1 MPKSKQTKLKSSK
14 VNFKSTKVQLLATA
28 LIFAVIGGGFLL
40 YKSFAATALNP
51 YQFSVAKCTATV
63 TKVGD
68 QPCIDASAEFW
79 VYRLYKGLE
88 GREPD
93 ANGYQFWT
101 QTLAGNREKPS
112 RVTERFVGA
121 SSKAKAG
128 SNKEFVVRSYKNFY
142 GRDGD
147 AAGITY
153 WTNQLD
159 TKARTRSEVAVVF
172 LKNDSAINSAKK
184 TFPAY
189 KSKNAVKVTETARAE
204 QEKRSTEAKNINY
217 VTKQV
222 LIDKMASKSKEND
235 AKKVEAGT
243 VANKSTISS
252 ADLQKIKKN
261 VEFIEANF
269 REFKGW
275 KTKADENAR
284 SVKKLYDDAVA
295 VTAYSPDIT
304 NANITNAWKVAQSY
318 QNNAQSY
325 VDNASWLAGE
335 THKAYKTAENKL
347 NAQNAAAAAA
357 ANRPS
362 GGGGGISVGSGGS
375 GRVPPGLNP
384 GACSTALA
392 NINQGSGKNCIA
404 KLQQAGGVTVDGI
417 WGPQT
422 QGVANYINGSTNKG
436 SVCQTNPGSQA
447 CRDALAAALSGG
459 SGSGGTNKPVATK
472 NLPYM
477 ECRINKEGRCTKI
490 IAKTGNGTI
499 ATKIE
504 VCYNRRVRTGFL
516 WTSTKI
522 KTELCKQQ
530 AGYYKI

>member
-1 MPKSKQTKLKSSK
+1 VISLFQSKTRKIKMPKSKQTKLKSSK

-40 YKSFAATALNP
+40 YKSFAATALNS

-68 QPCIDASAEFW
+68 RPCVDVSAEFW

-88 GREPD
+88 AREPD

-101 QTLAGNREKPS
+101 QALAGNREKPS
-112 RVTERFVGA
+112 RVTDRFVDS

-128 SNKEFVVRSYKNFY
+128 TNKEFVVRSYKNFY

-147 AAGITY
+147 AAGINY

-159 TKARTRSEVAVVF
+159 KKAKTRSEVAF
-172 LKNDSAINSAKK
+172 EFAKNDSAINNAKK

-189 KSKNAVKVTETARAE
+189 RAKNVVKVTETARAE

-243 VANKSTISS
+243 VANKSTVSS

-261 VEFIEANF
+261 VEFIEANL

-275 KTKADENAR
+275 KTKTDENAR

-318 QNNAQSY
+318 QNNAQAY

-357 ANRPS
+357 ANRPTGGGN
-362 GGGGGISVGSGGS
+362 GGGGSASSPLVSGMGCGNIAACEAEIKKE
-375 GRVPPGLNP
+375 GRTPSRTDLNKICQHVY
-384 GACSTALA
+384 GTQSSYSTA
-392 NINQGSGKNCIA
+392 SKNCINPRKKSGLSRISSNIVGA
-404 KLQQAGGVTVDGI
+404 CPRYYSAVYSGHSDGLKVTCKFIGAGNGASGVRPTGI
-417 WGPQT
+417 SCNTSPSSYEKIAFGI
-422 QGVANYINGSTNKG
+422 YR
-436 SVCQTNPGSQA
+436 A
-447 CRDALAAALSGG
+447 CRL
-459 SGSGGTNKPVATK
+459 K
-472 NLPYM
+472 
-477 ECRINKEGRCTKI
+477 
-490 IAKTGNGTI
+490 
-499 ATKIE
+499 
-504 VCYNRRVRTGFL
+504 
-516 WTSTKI
+516 
-522 KTELCKQQ
+522 
-530 AGYYKI
+530 